1 VLDVMGREGVHELRP
16 GNPRVRL
23 LAKRRHQ
30 RRQPRAAADRCVV
43 VQEPDVGPRHDLQ
56 ALVAGRAG
64 ADIALVS
71 LDNKDFN
78 GVENAAFGERQPFVI
93 QGPGEYEVKGVV
105 VRTEAEGASEADL
118 ERAAS
123 LLKDAA
129 RGKQAIGTTQK
140 GIGPVYEAKA
150 GRIGLRLWDIISPEI
165 FKERLATAVPAANRL
180 LTDLFGAAPVNE
192 ADIFE
197 TYSGYARALAPF
209 VCDTTAFI
217 NEALAHNRTILCE
230 GNQGFLLDVDCG
242 SYPFVTASRTVS
254 GGAVTGTGI
263 PPYALKTI
271 VGVVKAFQTRVGAG
285 PMPTELP
292 DGEGELGDKLRNS
305 GPAKEFGATTGRP
318 RRCGWLDLPLLRYAI
333 RTGGV
338 TALAITK
345 LDALGVLD
353 EIQVCMSYE
362 TAAGVMET
370 FNGNANLFA
379 EAKPQYQTL
388 PGWKSDISAIRDFD
402 ALPAA
407 AKNYLDFI
415 EKQTG
420 VPVALIGV
428 GPNRA
433 EIIVR
438 KAVF

>member
-1 VLDVMGREGVHELRP
+1 MSVVSIDGLAWGDEGKGKIIDWLT
-16 GNPRVRL
+16 
-23 LAKRRHQ
+23 Q
-30 RRQPRAAADRCVV
+30 D
-43 VQEPDVGPRHDLQ
+43 
-56 ALVAGRAG
+56 
-64 ADIALVS
+64 ADIVFRYQGGNNAGHSIHVDGKKHIFHTIPSCLLHSGKV
-71 LDNKDFN
+71 
-78 GVENAAFGERQPFVI
+78 GVIG
-93 QGPGEYEVKGVV
+93 GGVV
-105 VRTEAEGASEADL
+105 VDPAVVL
-118 ERAAS
+118 EEIEELRQKGITVTPAQLKISGQAHVIMPWHKT
-123 LLKDAA
+123 LDALKDAA

-209 VCDTTAFI
+209 VCDTTAFL